1 MKNKILSVFLYN
13 NKLRFNEIEK
23 LLKIRSNK
31 LAYHLKKLEQKEILI
46 KNKDYYQLSEI
57 VESLI
62 PYLSA
67 KNSILPVIL
76 ISIKKNKNIFLYK
89 RQKRPFKDKL
99 SLPGGRMLEKESI
112 KKAVKRIMKEKLNI
126 NAEFIKINSISL
138 EHVKKQDRTIH
149 SFLLI
154 LTSAKTKDKLKYIDI
169 NKYKKEIINSDYNL
183 LKNDLNK
190 EIKIKTLITE
200 NT

>member
-46 KNKDYYQLSEI
+46 KNKDYYQLSE
-57 VESLI
+57 VAESLI
-62 PYLSA
+62 PHLSA
-67 KNSILPVIL
+67 KNSPLPVIL
-76 ISIKKNKNIFLYK
+76 ISIEKNKNIFLYK
-89 RQKRPFKDKL
+89 RQKRPFKGKL

-126 NAEFIKINSISL
+126 SAEFIKINSISL
-138 EHVKKQDRTIH
+138 EDVKKQDRTIH

-169 NKYKKEIINSDYNL
+169 NKYKKEIISSDYHL
-183 LKNDLNK
+183 LKNDLKK
-190 EIKIKTLITE
+190 EIKIKTLITK
-200 NT
+200 N